1 MCLCRSRFAWLP
13 SEVYDHKNDN
23 QEPEHNTFITN
34 NNEMAFPYERV
45 PFQVFSCVTH
55 INYIIVSNCNRNC
68 AVLQAILLHFIF
80 ECPFRSSFFLVNFSL
95 LSHLLARRTK
105 QIHLQE
111 NLFYGFL
118 SHIPWRNEPTKK
130 KISLFLN
137 ASEVFDADFVVPLS
151 LLSNSFMAQW
161 RNAFCEEEKMSI
173 IFAHLLCFAV
183 ELVECP
189 HATLITVK

>member
-1 MCLCRSRFAWLP
+1 MKWHFRTKGFLFKCFRVWRKLTTLLSQIAIETVLFCRPFSCTLSSNALSVLP
-13 SEVYDHKNDN
+13 SFLW
-23 QEPEHNTFITN
+23 TFLFCRICW
-34 NNEMAFPYERV
+34 EGG
-45 PFQVFSCVTH
+45 
-55 INYIIVSNCNRNC
+55 RNKFTC
-68 AVLQAILLHFIF
+68 KKTF
-80 ECPFRSSFFLVNFSL
+80 
-95 LSHLLARRTK
+95 
-105 QIHLQE
+105 
-111 NLFYGFL
+111 FYGFL

-151 LLSNSFMAQW
+151 LLSNSFMVQW
-161 RNAFCEEEKMSI
+161 RNAFCEEEKKSI

>member
-1 MCLCRSRFAWLP
+1 MCVCLCRSRFAWLP

-45 PFQVFSCVTH
+45 PFQVFSCVTQ
-55 INYIIVSNCNRNC
+55 INYIIVSNCKRNC

-95 LSHLLARRTK
+95 LSHLLGRRTK

-151 LLSNSFMAQW
+151 LLSNSLMVQW
-161 RNAFCEEEKMSI
+161 RNAFCEEEKSPS
-173 IFAHLLCFAV
+173 FLLTCYV
-183 ELVECP
+183 SQLSLSNV
-189 HATLITVK
+189 HMRLWSL